1 MPLGRFLA
9 IGPLLIC
16 LVTRMTGIFQNGR
29 QRKLSVW
36 QFSATASKERY
47 KYIRYRWWGAHVGM
61 KGSGRIV
68 EGKGFP
74 PFYIMKIHAHASTYN
89 FDMPQAINTCSQVT
103 TWDQAAYRERH

>member
-1 MPLGRFLA
+1 M
-9 IGPLLIC
+9 
-16 LVTRMTGIFQNGR
+16 
-29 QRKLSVW
+29 
-36 QFSATASKERY
+36 
-47 KYIRYRWWGAHVGM
+47 GM

-103 TWDQAAYRERH
+103 TWYQAAYRERH